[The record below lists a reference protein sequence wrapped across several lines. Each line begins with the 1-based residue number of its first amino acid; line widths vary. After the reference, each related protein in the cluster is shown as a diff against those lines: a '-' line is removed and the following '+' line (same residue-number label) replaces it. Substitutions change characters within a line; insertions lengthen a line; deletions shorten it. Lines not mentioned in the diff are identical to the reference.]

1 MEITSQEHAH
11 QVIAGIPNN
20 EYGAVG
26 SPEREEAMNALRA
39 YRDSTLRPSKDSKD
53 SSDSKQESNVT
64 QEDSSFGDQV
74 TRGAGLTAR
83 GLAQGVAGLAGIVN
97 DPLAMLM
104 NYGLEA
110 AGAPKKYRFHEN
122 LRQLTS
128 DQLTDLGLPSPETGS
143 ERISG
148 VISEGVGGGGLVAK
162 LATLPTIAARSPYI
176 AKILSS
182 PYEVFGAGAAGGGSQ
197 YAAEKGAGP
206 VGQVI
211 AGIGTAISAP
221 LSVGAVKGIAN
232 TATYFTNK
240 SAGIRAGRK
249 LVEATDYP
257 ELAIKNLENAEEIV
271 PGSQPTAGPASAKGE
286 IDPETGLIYGDAG
299 LLQAEAILRA
309 NNPNLFSLRLSQQ
322 NAARRAYLQSQI
334 DELGDPETMR
344 LARDAVTAPMREESL
359 RQGKVVNIEPVLS
372 RIDGILQSAR
382 GTRDAVKQ
390 SLPDYRKRLQEIKN
404 LDSADE
410 ADRLYELRKD
420 MADDMRGSA
429 DSGKS
434 GRRLAKAEIQNVMN
448 ALDDAIEEVSPGYKA
463 YLEEYHRLSQRVNQ
477 AERLIIMRD
486 RALGKRDPLTG
497 QEMFSQAK
505 FRTLVLG
512 EKGKQGMSRVL
523 TDDQLIVMTK
533 IADDLDRAMTITSPQ
548 VKAAGSDTARNTVGN
563 ALGTVVGDVLTNSR
577 TMRLAGGVFDWV
589 GKLTKAKQQ
598 ELIIEAML
606 DPKLAAILMRDATRI
621 DSLRASRALWD
632 KYVSLNMGAMI
643 GIAASEDPLLVTERQ
658 NYESDVADRS
668 EDVPK
673 Q

>member
-1 MEITSQEHAH
+1 M
-11 QVIAGIPNN
+11 
-20 EYGAVG
+20 
-26 SPEREEAMNALRA
+26 
-39 YRDSTLRPSKDSKD
+39 
-53 SSDSKQESNVT
+53 
-64 QEDSSFGDQV
+64 
-74 TRGAGLTAR
+74 
-83 GLAQGVAGLAGIVN
+83 
-97 DPLAMLM
+97 
-104 NYGLEA
+104 
-110 AGAPKKYRFHEN
+110 
-122 LRQLTS
+122 
-128 DQLTDLGLPSPETGS
+128 
-143 ERISG
+143 
-148 VISEGVGGGGLVAK
+148 
-162 LATLPTIAARSPYI
+162 
-176 AKILSS
+176 
-182 PYEVFGAGAAGGGSQ
+182 
-197 YAAEKGAGP
+197 
-206 VGQVI
+206 
-211 AGIGTAISAP
+211 
-221 LSVGAVKGIAN
+221 
-232 TATYFTNK
+232 
-240 SAGIRAGRK
+240 
-249 LVEATDYP
+249 
-257 ELAIKNLENAEEIV
+257 
-271 PGSQPTAGPASAKGE
+271 
-286 IDPETGLIYGDAG
+286 
-299 LLQAEAILRA
+299 LQAEAILRA

-429 DSGKS
+429 DSAKS

-463 YLEEYHRLSQRVNQ
+463 YLEQYHRLSQRVNQ

-486 RALGKRDPLTG
+486 GALGKRDPLTG

-577 TMRLAGGVFDWV
+577 TMRLAGQVLSWV
-589 GKLTKAKQQ
+589 GKLTKAKQN

-606 DPKLAAILMRDATRI
+606 DPKLAAMLMRDATRI

-658 NYESDVADRS
+658 DYETEVTDLS
-668 EDVPK
+668 EDVPE
-673 Q
+673 

>member
-128 DQLTDLGLPSPETGS
+128 DQLTGLGLPSPETGS

-271 PGSQPTAGPASAKGE
+271 PGSQPTAGVASAKGE

-299 LLQAEAILRA
+299 LLQAEAIIRA
-309 NNPNLFSLRLSQQ
+309 NNPSLFGLRLSQQ

-359 RQGKVVNIEPVLS
+359 RQGKVVNIEPVLG

-434 GRRLAKAEIQNVMN
+434 GRRLAKAEIQNVIN

-486 RALGKRDPLTG
+486 RGSVVGIDPLTG
-497 QEMFSQAK
+497 QEMLSQARFK
-505 FRTLVLG
+505 NLVLG
-512 EKGKQGMSRVL
+512 EQGKQGMSRVL
-523 TDDQLIVMTK
+523 TDDQLTVITK

-563 ALGTVVGDVLTNSR
+563 ALGTVVGDVLTNNR
-577 TMRLAGGVFDWV
+577 TMRLAGQVLSWV
-589 GKLTKAKQQ
+589 GKLTKAKQN

-606 DPKLAAILMRDATRI
+606 DPKLAAMLMRDATRI

-632 KYVSLNMGAMI
+632 KYVSLNAGAMI

-658 NYESDVADRS
+658 DYETEVTDLS
-668 EDVPK
+668 EDVPE
-673 Q
+673 

>member
-128 DQLTDLGLPSPETGS
+128 DQLTGLGLPSPETGS

-271 PGSQPTAGPASAKGE
+271 PGSQPTAGVASAKGE

-299 LLQAEAILRA
+299 LLQAEAIIRA
-309 NNPNLFSLRLSQQ
+309 NNPSLFGLRLSQQ

-434 GRRLAKAEIQNVMN
+434 GRRLAKAEIQNVIN

-486 RALGKRDPLTG
+486 RGSVVGIDPLTG
-497 QEMFSQAK
+497 QEMLSQARFK
-505 FRTLVLG
+505 NLVLG
-512 EKGKQGMSRVL
+512 EQGKQGMSRVL
-523 TDDQLIVMTK
+523 TDDQLTVITK

-563 ALGTVVGDVLTNSR
+563 ALGTVVGDVLTNNR
-577 TMRLAGGVFDWV
+577 TMRLAGQVLSWV
-589 GKLTKAKQQ
+589 GKLTKAKQN

-606 DPKLAAILMRDATRI
+606 DPKLAAMLMRDATRI

-632 KYVSLNMGAMI
+632 KYVSLNAGAMI

-658 NYESDVADRS
+658 DYETEVTDLS
-668 EDVPK
+668 EDVPE
-673 Q
+673 